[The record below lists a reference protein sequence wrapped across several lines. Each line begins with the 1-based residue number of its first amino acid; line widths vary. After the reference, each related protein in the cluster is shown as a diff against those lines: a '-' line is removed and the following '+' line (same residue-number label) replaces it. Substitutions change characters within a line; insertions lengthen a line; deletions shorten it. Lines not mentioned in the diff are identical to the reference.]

1 MPDSIKAQLE
11 SDLKAAMRAGDATA
25 RETIR
30 YTLAALKNA
39 EIDKRSP
46 LTPAEELDVLK
57 KQAKSRAD
65 SIDQFAAAGR
75 ADLVE
80 RETSQLEVLKKYMP
94 AELSDDDLAAL
105 VDQVASTLEAPV
117 TMAKL
122 MPAALKAIGEGANGR
137 RVNEAVRNTLARL
150 G

>member
-1 MPDSIKAQLE
+1 
-11 SDLKAAMRAGDATA
+11 MRAGDTTA

-46 LTPAEELDVLK
+46 LTPSEELDILK

-75 ADLVE
+75 QDLVE
-80 RETSQLEVLKKYMP
+80 RETTQLAVLNKYMP
-94 AELSDDDLAAL
+94 AELSDTELSML
-105 VDQVASTLEAPV
+105 IDQVVAGLEPPV
-117 TMAKL
+117 TMAKI
-122 MPAALKAIGEGANGR
+122 MPAALKVVGEGASGR
-137 RVNEAVRNTLARL
+137 RVNEAVRAALARVE
-150 G
+150 

>member
-1 MPDSIKAQLE
+1 
-11 SDLKAAMRAGDATA
+11 MRSGDTTA

-46 LTPAEELDVLK
+46 LTSAEELDILK

-75 ADLVE
+75 QDLVE
-80 RETSQLEVLKKYMP
+80 RETSQLAVLKKYMP
-94 AELSDDDLAAL
+94 AELSDDELTAL
-105 VDQVASTLEAPV
+105 IDQVVAGLEPPV
-117 TMAKL
+117 TMAKI
-122 MPAALKAIGEGANGR
+122 MPAALKAVGEGASGR
-137 RVNEAVRNTLARL
+137 RVNEAVRAALANI